1 MQLLELLRDGYKVLK
16 SSEHKSSAV
25 TFEYLE
31 AVAKIRY
38 VCFSVAKLRLEMTN
52 DCGTQ
57 SDSTRL
63 MNQLQHVCQDASINT
78 IDIGPGIF
86 LVKQI
91 ARQHDPRLLDKLS
104 MEKAKWVI
112 PECLR
117 LNDKVMIM

>member
-63 MNQLQHVCQDASINT
+63 MNQLQQVCQDASINT

-104 MEKAKWVI
+104 MEKAKWVV

-117 LNDKVMIM
+117 LNDKVMMM